1 MTLKKGRIIMTVGN
15 TAKLTVNMSQVQT
28 KYGDQLN
35 SIKTK
40 YASKYEGSSE
50 ALDKLLSSKALKSKS
65 DEFRTQFSNLYKSI
79 YNISDDS
86 DSSDSVSTTQSVKTS
101 SSAAGSAA
109 QSIKSYANSLKYGG
123 EIDTDAYKKQAQSFV
138 DSYNAMVEKVGNSE
152 NQQVL
157 QKGVLM
163 VNTAKVYSSAL
174 ERAGMTLGSDN
185 KLTLSSDLSK
195 VSATDVKSTFGTNG
209 FSDKVIQKAS
219 QINQLSGGSGVFA
232 SNYTSSASGS
242 TGSSSTDKVDNAAT
256 LKVTAQDVKDASSA
270 ITDLAKGLTNGDE
283 FDAEKYADT
292 ANKFVESFNKM
303 LEEAEKSDKT
313 SVNQKGSIL
322 ESTAN
327 AYKHALKRAGID
339 VGSDNRLTVADDIK
353 SKTAA
358 DVKYAFGYG
367 GFADK
372 VSQKASQI
380 YSLVGSAKEMGYNS
394 NSTYNY
400 AYTSGAL
407 YSVYA

>member
-1 MTLKKGRIIMTVGN
+1 MTVGN
-15 TAKLTVNMSQVQT
+15 TAKFQVNIAQVQT
-28 KYGDQLN
+28 RYGDRLN
-35 SIKTK
+35 GIKTK
-40 YASKYEGSSE
+40 YANKYEGSSE
-50 ALDKLLSSKALKSKS
+50 SLDKLLSSNALKNKS
-65 DEFRTQFSNLYKSI
+65 DEFRSRFSSLYKSI

-123 EIDTDAYKKQAQSFV
+123 EIDADAYKKQAQSFV
-138 DSYNAMVEKVGNSE
+138 DSYNAMVDKVGNSD

-163 VNTAKVYSSAL
+163 VNTAKVYSGAL

-185 KLTLSSDLSK
+185 KLTLGSDLSK
-195 VSATDVKSTFGTNG
+195 VSATDVKSAFGTNG
-209 FSDKVIQKAS
+209 FSDKVIRKAG

-232 SNYTSSASGS
+232 PNYTGSVSGSGSSA
-242 TGSSSTDKVDNAAT
+242 STDKVDNAAA
-256 LKVTAQDVKDASSA
+256 LKVTAQEVKDATA
-270 ITDLAKGLTNGDE
+270 AVTDLAKGLENSDE
-283 FDAEKYADT
+283 FDAGKYADT

-303 LEEAEKSDKT
+303 LDETEKSDKT

-322 ESTAN
+322 ENTVG

-353 SKTAA
+353 NKTAA

-372 VSQKASQI
+372 VAQKASQI
-380 YSLVGSAKEMGYNS
+380 SSLVGSAKEMGYNS

>member
-1 MTLKKGRIIMTVGN
+1 MTVGN
-15 TAKLTVNMSQVQT
+15 TAKLQVNMAQVQT

-35 SIKTK
+35 SIKTG

-50 ALDKLLSSKALKSKS
+50 ALDKLLSSKALKNKS
-65 DEFRTQFSNLYKSI
+65 DEFRTQFSSLYKSI

-86 DSSDSVSTTQSVKTS
+86 DSSDSASTAQSVKTS

-123 EIDTDAYKKQAQSFV
+123 EIDADAYKKQAQSFV
-138 DSYNAMVEKVGNSE
+138 DSYNAMVDKVGNSD
-152 NQQVL
+152 NQQIL

-163 VNTAKVYSSAL
+163 VNTAKVYSGAL

-209 FSDKVIQKAS
+209 FSDKVIQKAG
-219 QINQLSGGSGVFA
+219 QINQLSGGSGTFA
-232 SNYTSSASGS
+232 PNYTGSVSGS
-242 TGSSSTDKVDNAAT
+242 GSFASTDKIDNAAA
-256 LKVTAQDVKDASSA
+256 LKVTAQDVKNASSA
-270 ITDLAKGLTNGDE
+270 ITDFAKGLTDGDK

-292 ANKFVESFNKM
+292 AGKFVESFNKM
-303 LEEAEKSDKT
+303 LDEAEKSDKT

-322 ESTAN
+322 ENTAS
-327 AYKHALKRAGID
+327 AYKHALKRAGIE

-353 SKTAA
+353 NKTAS

-380 YSLVGSAKEMGYNS
+380 SSLVGSAKEMGYNS